1 VELSKYIKDI
11 LVHNDNVIVSG
22 FGAFEKTL
30 ISAKIDPV
38 TSEMHP
44 PQNTV
49 IFRPELTID
58 SGVLSKYVSEK
69 ELVPLDNAVEL
80 IQMQVTQWS
89 NTLES
94 DKKLTLEGLGIL
106 TKDETGNLQFES
118 TVQPS
123 DFPESYGLPI
133 IPIQEKTG
141 NTAPPIKNIEQDK
154 PIDKKAEA
162 KNIAQ
167 KKIPIKKKPV
177 SSTMKSES
185 DGTTKSH
192 KKLVVG
198 LVLAVLVVAIVVGG
212 VIKFDLVK
220 QKFNSST
227 QYISS
232 LFKSNPKGNVP
243 NIDSGAKDST
253 AVEDSINEG
262 IVAVVENYTIINDKD
277 NSKIQPK
284 MDEFADIKKVYII
297 AGSFK
302 SKNNASRQ
310 KKLLSKK
317 GFTPEILPL
326 NNGLYRISVAS
337 FSDMKSAAGDFE
349 RIKSIDESLNL
360 WILVN
365 K

>member
-232 LFKSNPKGNVP
+232 LFKSNPKGNV
-243 NIDSGAKDST
+243 
-253 AVEDSINEG
+253 
-262 IVAVVENYTIINDKD
+262 AVVENYTIINDKD